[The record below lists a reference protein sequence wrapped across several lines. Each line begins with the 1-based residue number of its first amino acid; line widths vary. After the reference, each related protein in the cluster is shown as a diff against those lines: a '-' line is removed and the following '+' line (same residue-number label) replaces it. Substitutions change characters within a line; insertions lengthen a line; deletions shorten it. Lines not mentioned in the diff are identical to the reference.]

1 MADDRLSFQHGEDSV
16 SGERLD
22 KFLSL
27 RLDGPSRSQI
37 QKWIK
42 AGYAS
47 INGEVTLKNSAL
59 KLGDEVEIT
68 VPPEPELSR
77 LEGEDILLN
86 IVYEDAYLAVVDKP
100 KGMVTH
106 PGNGVHSG
114 TLANALVHH
123 FRSLSDV
130 GGADRPGIVHRL
142 DRDTSGLLVVARDNE
157 THAALSHQLSERNIK
172 RTYEALC
179 WREPDPEGTFDWPLG
194 RNPMDPLRRAVRED
208 GKPAKTHY
216 KVLAWYQFAAHLEV
230 RLQTGRTHQIRVHL
244 SHARHPVVGDTL
256 YGGGESMLGR
266 LPPLFQTPAAG
277 LLKRLSSQALHAA
290 KLAFVHPRTG
300 EMMEFQSPHPQEF
313 QDALDYLRAFQRKPE
328 DT

>member
-1 MADDRLSFQHGEDSV
+1 MSDDLLSFYHGEEFV

-27 RLDGPSRSQI
+27 RLNGPSRSQI

-42 AGYAS
+42 AGLAS
-47 INGEVTLKNSAL
+47 VNGEPTTKNSPL
-59 KLGDEVEIT
+59 KLGDRVEIT
-68 VPPEPELSR
+68 VPPEPEVSHLDP
-77 LEGEDILLN
+77 ENIPLN
-86 IVYEDAYLAVVDKP
+86 IVYEDEFLAVVDKP

-106 PGNGVHSG
+106 PGNGVPSG
-114 TLANALVHH
+114 TLANALAYH
-123 FRSLSDV
+123 FRELSDI

-142 DRDTSGLLVVARDNE
+142 DRDTSGLLVVARDNV

-179 WREPDPEGTFDWPLG
+179 WREPSPEGTYDWPLG

-208 GKPAKTHY
+208 GKPAMTHY
-216 KVLAWYQFAAHLEV
+216 RVLAWFQFAAHLEV

-290 KLAFVHPRTG
+290 KLAFVHPRTD
-300 EMMEFQSPHPQEF
+300 EAMEFQAPHPQEF
-313 QDALDYLRAFQRKPE
+313 QDALDYLQAFKRKP
-328 DT
+328 DDI